1 MKIRTVVLLFV
12 VLALVS
18 CKSRTAKNQEMMQ
31 DEINRLQT
39 QINELEQSHNQ
50 IRGQMDQISKELE
63 TDRTRIQLS
72 KSSLELMGKANEKQ
86 PRNWSDFWQN
96 FGVFAQIGLLAFI
109 LWMIYWMREQSRNQI
124 SARDLEAIVS
134 KLVEKPEAPKEKP
147 KK

>member
-1 MKIRTVVLLFV
+1 MKIRTLVILFAA
-12 VLALVS
+12 LALVS

-31 DEINRLQT
+31 EEINRLQT

-72 KSSLELMGKANEKQ
+72 KSSLEMMGKTNEKQ

-109 LWMIYWMREQSRNQI
+109 VWMIYWMREQSRNQI
-124 SARDLEAIVS
+124 STRDLESIIS
-134 KLVEKPEAPKEKP
+134 RLVEKPEASKEKP

>member
-1 MKIRTVVLLFV
+1 MKTKIWVCLF
-12 VLALVS
+12 LALALFS
-18 CKSRTAKNQEMMQ
+18 CKSRTARNQELMQ

-39 QINELEQSHNQ
+39 QINELEQSHSQ

-72 KSSLELMGKANEKQ
+72 KSSLELMGKTNEKQ

-96 FGVFAQIGLLAFI
+96 FGVFVQIGLLAF
-109 LWMIYWMREQSRNQI
+109 LAWMIYWMREQSRNQI
-124 SARDLEAIVS
+124 SARDLETIITR
-134 KLVEKPEAPKEKP
+134 LTEKPEAEKTKP